1 MNSCD
6 PISMTATPAS
16 LWKCGTTW
24 SDIPVHPEVAREACA
39 IITTRRAICCRA
51 PYVWVRMIPRC
62 PDGSFAHANSTQS
75 CRPRKALLSS
85 GRLCHENGIPSGG
98 ERKDRFLAMKRAKL
112 VLAVVCMAVS
122 AAVTAAQWPN
132 ARDALAVL
140 AAQDDPAALADIR
153 LNSALRNSP
162 LLIHDNISA
171 ALDAGDAD
179 LAGSF
184 AELARDKD
192 IALDGDLSK
201 RVNDAVM
208 EDNSTTQFA
217 KRFAIG
223 LVTGN
228 ADDVASLSGTI
239 AGDLFV
245 FGDIRD
251 VVREGKR
258 LAMGEDTD
266 RLILGLATAGL
277 AVTAA
282 TYISVGGV
290 APVRAGL
297 TLVKDARKV
306 GRLGEG
312 LTQWAGRSARQ
323 IVDAPMLQNAVASS
337 SVLRPGQ
344 TVSAIKAAF
353 RAEKA
358 GALVRLAKDV
368 GRVSEKAGMRS
379 ALDTLRI
386 AEGPKDVARAARLA
400 ESKGGQTRAILKVLG
415 RGALLL
421 AAGAFNLTLW
431 VFGALLALFGFLS
444 SIKATTERLT
454 QSWLDRKKAR
464 RLRQQLAAAV

>member
-1 MNSCD
+1 
-6 PISMTATPAS
+6 MTLCA
-16 LWKCGTTW
+16 
-24 SDIPVHPEVAREACA
+24 VACA
-39 IITTRRAICCRA
+39 
-51 PYVWVRMIPRC
+51 
-62 PDGSFAHANSTQS
+62 
-75 CRPRKALLSS
+75 LL
-85 GRLCHENGIPSGG
+85 
-98 ERKDRFLAMKRAKL
+98 
-112 VLAVVCMAVS
+112 
-122 AAVTAAQWPN
+122 WPH
-132 ARDALAVL
+132 ARDAGAIL
-140 AAQDDPAALADIR
+140 AAQDDPAQLADIQ
-153 LNSALRNSP
+153 LDSALRNNQAMVAG
-162 LLIHDNISA
+162 NIEA
-171 ALDAGDAD
+171 ALDANDAD

-184 AELARDKD
+184 VDLAAEKGISVSDE
-192 IALDGDLSK
+192 LSR
-201 RVNDAVM
+201 RVSNAVA
-208 EDNSTTQFA
+208 EQNSTSQFA
-217 KRFAIG
+217 KRFATG

-228 ADDVASLSGTI
+228 ADDVASLSGTV

-251 VVREGKR
+251 VVREGKH

-282 TYISVGGV
+282 TYVSVGGV
-290 APVRAGL
+290 APLRAGL

-323 IVDAPMLQNAVASS
+323 IVDAPMLQNAVASG

-344 TVSAIKAAF
+344 TVTAIKAAF

-368 GRVSEKAGMRS
+368 GRVSEKAGMRG

-464 RLRQQLAAAV
+464 RLQQQLAAATAAGVLA